1 MTSDKKEGVD
11 THQCQT
17 QVDKNLTMDASTELP
32 VINNRII
39 ICYDDTYF
47 TWEICYLVER

>member
-1 MTSDKKEGVD
+1 MTSGKKESVD

-17 QVDKNLTMDASTELP
+17 QVDENLTMDASTELP

-39 ICYDDTYF
+39 LLSYIHASSGKSVT
-47 TWEICYLVER
+47 